1 MQKVKK
7 AFILLT
13 PLGAIFAL
21 LLGLYFW
28 KFSPLKHEQK
38 IQLNQGLISL
48 QSAAIKLEN
57 QWRLGLFEE
66 SIKSCSEFKP
76 LLAELARTTHGAR
89 DLSRFLRCD
98 VNALNCALSQLSNQN
113 EMRAEKI
120 GTNDLP
126 FVQLSYHSQRKN
138 LNTKGK
144 EVFFELTDQK
154 TNHQSFF
161 SLEDTCLDI
170 PLEDKIFTI
179 GPQRT
184 GQIDWLWDNHNA
196 QVYIDRYLVSRGD
209 FYHWM
214 KFHDAEA
221 AQAWKVEGLESYEI
235 ADNIPRALQEIYCA
249 DHGKELLNSHYAD
262 AASFYPSQLDA
273 ETFAIIPRGPYPQG
287 RRRQTSK
294 LGLIREDKKTADQI
308 DWSDLCREI
317 HLSPCQ
323 EHRKLLARDEI
334 SFSWSGIFHVLGGV
348 MESVKNLQN
357 PEQNL
362 IPSSFYFPYDSE
374 VHQVGI
380 RGNWDGESF
389 VGKNLNLP
397 FSLELDQEKVLIGFR
412 CQGLGLR
419 E

>member
-21 LLGLYFW
+21 LLAVYFW
-28 KFSPLKHEQK
+28 KFSPQKHEQK
-38 IQLNQGLISL
+38 IQLNQALISV
-48 QSAAIKLEN
+48 QTTAIKIEN

-66 SIKSCSEFKP
+66 IIQSCPEFQP
-76 LLAELARTTHGAR
+76 LLTEMARTTHGAR

-98 VNALNCALSQLSNQN
+98 VKALNCALSQLPKLG
-113 EMRAEKI
+113 ELRAKKI
-120 GTNDLP
+120 GSDDLP
-126 FVQLSYHSQRKN
+126 YVQLSYHSQRKN
-138 LNTKGK
+138 MRTKGK
-144 EVFFELTDQK
+144 EIFFALTDQK

-161 SLEDTCLDI
+161 SVEDTCLDI
-170 PLEDKIFTI
+170 PLEQKIYTI
-179 GPQRT
+179 GSQRP
-184 GQIDWLWDNHNA
+184 GQLDWLWDNDKT
-196 QVYIDRYLVSRGD
+196 QVYVDRYLVSRGD
-209 FYHWM
+209 FYHWI
-214 KFHDAEA
+214 KFHDPKTAED
-221 AQAWKVEGLESYEI
+221 WKVEGLEFYEI
-235 ADNIPRALQEIYCA
+235 ADNIPRALQEKYCL

-273 ETFAIIPRGPYPQG
+273 EVFAIIPRGPYPQG
-287 RRRQTSK
+287 RRRQNSK

-308 DWSDLCREI
+308 DWRDLCQEI
-317 HLSPCQ
+317 HLGACQ

-334 SFSWSGIFHVLGGV
+334 SLSWSGIFHVLGGV
-348 MESVKNLQN
+348 MESVKNPKN

-380 RGNWDGESF
+380 RGSWDGESF
-389 VGKNLNLP
+389 VGKNLSLP
-397 FSLELDQEKVLIGFR
+397 FNLELDQEKVSIGFR
-412 CQGLGLR
+412 CQGLGGH